1 MRPPPA
7 PSISQTIT
15 GKVRN
20 NTGHA
25 LNGAIAS
32 DDSAPATSA
41 MAARFQPH
49 DRMIARPTARSL
61 FMAFTANRLHR
72 PSAGSHYHWPVRD
85 PALAGLR
92 DGGSR
97 AACAPAG
104 GSLPGACPGALRA

>member
-20 NTGHA
+20 STGHA

-49 DRMIARPTARSL
+49 DRMIARPAARSWPVG
-61 FMAFTANRLHR
+61 FTASRLHR
-72 PSAGSHYHWPVRD
+72 QLVGSHYHWAVRD
-85 PALAGLR
+85 PAPEGLR
-92 DGGSR
+92 GGGSR
-97 AACAPAG
+97 AACA
-104 GSLPGACPGALRA
+104 L